1 MSSIESL
8 TRELRGPILVLGAS
22 GFVGANLLRSLLA
35 VRSDVFGTASRDPAW
50 RLADCGE
57 DHVITVDLLA
67 RGNVTAL
74 LDRVQPATVFDCV
87 AYGAYSFEQDVE
99 RMFHTNVV
107 LKQELVEQLVKRGT
121 HCYIHA
127 GSSSEYG
134 ARSAAPDEDVALTPN
149 SHYAVTKSAAA
160 NLLYFCGQHR
170 GLRCANLRLY
180 SVYGPLEDRSRLMP
194 TLVASVAEGK
204 LPPFVDPDTSRDF
217 VYVDDVTRAFL
228 CAAVE
233 LRPDQYGRSF
243 NIGSGHK
250 TTIRDLAYLAKSQFR
265 IEAEP
270 QFSTMAN
277 RAWDVNDWYANPAR
291 AGAVLNWRPS
301 VALEEGLALTAR
313 WYDSLDDVQLYE
325 RASKKRALDRIYSVS
340 AVIACYKDAQAIPI
354 MAERL
359 ERMFTTLGIDY
370 EIIFVND
377 GSPDDSEEVIRR
389 LSATNPHVVGITH
402 SRNFG
407 SQAAFRSGMDLASKN
422 AVVLMDGDLQ
432 DPPELIPEFVAK
444 WREGFDVVYGV
455 RVKRE
460 AAWYMQIAY
469 KAFYRVFDYFS
480 SVPIPRDA
488 GDFSLIDRRVVKWL
502 LTCQERDLFMR
513 GLRAYVGFRQTGVPY
528 TRPERMFGRSTNSML
543 KNFGWAKKGILSFS
557 RTPLDLLTF
566 SGISLVLLSLV
577 LGLAQLLGRLFFPG
591 LAPRGLTT
599 VILLIIFFGSFT
611 IFAISLVG
619 EYIAKIFEEVK
630 ARPTYIRRHLT
641 RGGEIRKAG
650 GGG

>member
-1 MSSIESL
+1 MSSIDSL
-8 TRELRGPILVLGAS
+8 TRELRGPILILGAS
-22 GFVGANLLRSLLA
+22 GFIGANLLHSLLA
-35 VRSDVFGTASRDPAW
+35 VRKDVFGTTSRDNAW
-50 RLADCGE
+50 RLASCGE

-74 LDRVQPATVFDCV
+74 LDRVQPSTVFDCV

-99 RMFHTNVV
+99 RMFQTNIVF
-107 LKQELVEQLVKRGT
+107 KQELAEQLVKRGT

-134 ARSAAPDEDVALTPN
+134 AQSAGPDEDVALTPN
-149 SHYAVTKSAAA
+149 SYYAVTKSAAA
-160 NLLYFCGQHR
+160 NLVYFFGRHR

-180 SVYGPLEDRSRLMP
+180 SVYGPLEDRSRLIP
-194 TLVASVAEGK
+194 TLVASAAEGK
-204 LPPFVDPDTSRDF
+204 LPPFVEPETSRDF

-243 NIGSGHK
+243 NIGSGRK
-250 TTIRDLAYLAKSQFR
+250 TTIRELAYLAKSQFGIR
-265 IEAEP
+265 AEP
-270 QFSTMAN
+270 QFSTMPG
-277 RAWDVNDWYANPAR
+277 REWDVEDWYANPAR
-291 AGAVLNWRPS
+291 AGSVLNWQAGVS
-301 VALEEGLALTAR
+301 LEEGLDRTAR
-313 WYDSLDDVQLYE
+313 WYGSLDDVKLYE

-359 ERMFTTLGIDY
+359 QRMFTSLGIDY

-377 GSPDDSEEVIRR
+377 GSPDDSEEVIRQ
-389 LSATNPHVVGITH
+389 LSVTNPHIIGITH

-407 SQAAFRSGMDLASKN
+407 SQAAFRSGMQLASKN
-422 AVVLMDGDLQ
+422 SVVLMDGDLQ

-469 KAFYRVFDYFS
+469 KTFYRVFDYFS
-480 SVPIPRDA
+480 SVPIPHDA
-488 GDFSLIDRRVVKWL
+488 GDFSLIDRRVMHWL
-502 LTCQERDLFMR
+502 LSCEERDLFMR

-528 TRPERMFGRSTNSML
+528 TRPERMFGRSTNNML

-566 SGISLVLLSLV
+566 SGITLVAISLFLGVL
-577 LGLAQLLGRLFFPG
+577 QFLGRVFFPS
-591 LAPRGLTT
+591 LAPRGITT
-599 VILLIIFFGSFT
+599 VLLLIIFFGSFT
-611 IFAISLVG
+611 IFAISLIG

-630 ARPTYIRRHLT
+630 ARPAYIRRHLI
-641 RGGEIRKAG
+641 RAGEIRKAG
-650 GGG
+650 GNG